1 MSTSVHTLDET
12 RLAAYL
18 ERVVPGFLGPLRAEK
33 FSGGQS
39 NPTFLL
45 HAASGDYVLRRKP
58 PGRLL
63 KSAHA
68 VDREYRVMAALR
80 DTDVPVAAVYN
91 LCEDDT
97 VIGSM
102 FFVMEYKAGRVF
114 WNPVLPGLSNVERSA
129 VYDDMNRVL
138 AALHSVDI
146 EAAGLADYGRPGNY
160 FERQHS
166 RWVQQYRA
174 SETEVIVAI
183 DELMGWLHANMP
195 KDDGRVVLTHGD
207 YRLDN
212 LIFDVREPR
221 VIAVVDWELSTLGHP
236 FADLAYQCMQWH
248 LPASSDVLP
257 GLGGVDRAAL
267 GIPSDEAYMA
277 AYCRRMG
284 LDAIPGWT
292 FYLAFS
298 FFRFAAIVQGV
309 YKRAVDGNAS
319 NPRAME
325 VGKLVRPLAEM
336 AVAIIDGD
344 LGSGESPGGPC
355 RSE

>member
-1 MSTSVHTLDET
+1 MSESPHALDEP

-18 ERVVPGFLGPLRAEK
+18 ERAIPGFRGPLRADK
-33 FSGGQS
+33 FTVGQS
-39 NPTFLL
+39 NPTYLL
-45 HAASGDYVLRRKP
+45 HAASGNYVLRRKP
-58 PGRLL
+58 PGELL

-80 DTDVPVAAVYN
+80 DTEVPVADVYH
-91 LCEDDT
+91 LCEDAS

-114 WNPVLPGLSNVERSA
+114 WNPALPELDRAARSA

-146 EAAGLADYGRPGNY
+146 EAVGLADYGRPGNY
-160 FERQHS
+160 YERQFS
-166 RWVQQYRA
+166 RWAQQYRA
-174 SETEVIVAI
+174 SETGTIAAM
-183 DELMGWLHANMP
+183 DQLMEWLPAHMP
-195 KDDGRVVLTHGD
+195 PDDGRVALAHGD

-212 LIFDVREPR
+212 LIFHVSEPR

-248 LPASSDVLP
+248 LPSSGELLP
-257 GLGGVDRAAL
+257 GLGGIDRAAL
-267 GIPSDEAYMA
+267 GIPSDAEYVA
-277 AYCRRMG
+277 AYCDRMG
-284 LDAIPGWT
+284 LDEIPHWA

-309 YKRAVDGNAS
+309 GKRALDGNAS
-319 NPRAME
+319 NPRAVE
-325 VGKLVRPLAEM
+325 VGKLARPLAEM
-336 AVAIIDGD
+336 AMAIIADD
-344 LGSGESPGGPC
+344 
-355 RSE
+355 